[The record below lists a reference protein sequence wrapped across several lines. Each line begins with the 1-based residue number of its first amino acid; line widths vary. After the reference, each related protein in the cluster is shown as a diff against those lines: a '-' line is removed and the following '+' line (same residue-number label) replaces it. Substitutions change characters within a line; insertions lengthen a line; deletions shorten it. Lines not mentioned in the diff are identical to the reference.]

1 MKVVIVIK
9 NWVKVHTDISDRCGV
24 ERAGRR
30 LQICKRAK
38 KKKNPPSCRGKAD
51 AFTTRLEVERVAVLG
66 RVSHTQW
73 VWLSTMNACDSRDG
87 EDGGKTKD
95 SCH

>member
-1 MKVVIVIK
+1 MG
-9 NWVKVHTDISDRCGV
+9 SRGQ
-24 ERAGRR
+24 AGDFRFASG
-30 LQICKRAK
+30 QK

>member
-1 MKVVIVIK
+1 M
-9 NWVKVHTDISDRCGV
+9 WGREGRQETSDLQ
-24 ERAGRR
+24 AG
-30 LQICKRAK
+30 K

-73 VWLSTMNACDSRDG
+73 VWFSTMNACDSRDG